1 MPADVVLTARRL
13 WQELAGVPVRFG
25 DGATVVASPASRFCP
40 PGFVGLVT
48 VGDGVLAT
56 APDEAVAATVRE
68 HLDELGVARAAD
80 VASWSG
86 RFRVGYALGPARL
99 AYLTDRD
106 FTPAAAPGPVVTTV
120 ERSGAEVVDLL
131 ASVVPDEAEESGL
144 DGITSPA
151 FVARGRGGRVL
162 AASGYRAWPGGAAH
176 LCVLTARTE
185 RGGGLGRRTAS
196 AAVAHALRAGLLPQ
210 WRARVEPSRRVAR
223 ALGFVEVG
231 DQLSLQLQ
239 TAPSL
244 AGWSSD

>member
-1 MPADVVLTARRL
+1 MPADVVLPARRL
-13 WQELAGVPVRFG
+13 WQELAGVPVRFV
-25 DGATVVASPASRFCP
+25 DGATVVASPGSRFCP
-40 PGFVGLVT
+40 AGLVGLVT

-56 APDEAVAATVRE
+56 APDEAVAGSVRE
-68 HLDELGVARAAD
+68 HLAGLTVAGATDLG
-80 VASWSG
+80 SWSS

-99 AYLTDRD
+99 AYLTGSD
-106 FTPAAAPGPVVTTV
+106 FTPADPHGPVVATV
-120 ERSGAEVVDLL
+120 ERSGAEVVGLL

-151 FVARGRGGRVL
+151 FVVRGRGGRLL
-162 AASGYRAWPGGAAH
+162 AASGYRAWPGGVAH

-196 AAVAHALRAGLLPQ
+196 AAVAHALQTGLLPQ

-239 TAPSL
+239 T
-244 AGWSSD
+244 